1 MYLFI
6 INNLLLS
13 FYGAQLG
20 QVHSSPQEHSSSQ
33 THSSHWQSALSLLE
47 SKHPTVKIKLV
58 KRKSAAI
65 KVNVFFIILS
75 LLKFFVI
82 RLFLLRLL
90 GGIVGDHHCQPSV
103 CSCLF
108 QSGQIGWPEGQAAQL
123 DCLAGCMTCP
133 MCQWFCQTD
142 ILHRP

>member
-47 SKHPTVKIKLV
+47 SKHPAVKMKLV
-58 KRKSAAI
+58 KRKSTAI

-82 RLFLLRLL
+82 KLFLLRLL
-90 GGIVGDHHCQPSV
+90 GGIVDDHHYLLFGCSQECQN
-103 CSCLF
+103 
-108 QSGQIGWPEGQAAQL
+108 
-123 DCLAGCMTCP
+123 D
-133 MCQWFCQTD
+133 QTW
-142 ILHRP
+142 

>member
-1 MYLFI
+1 MFSLALDFIYSQTACMYLFI
-6 INNLLLS
+6 INNLLLA

-47 SKHPTVKIKLV
+47 SKHPAVKMKLV

-82 RLFLLRLL
+82 KLFLLRLL
-90 GGIVGDHHCQPSV
+90 GGIVDDRHCQ
-103 CSCLF
+103 LF
-108 QSGQIGWPEGQAAQL
+108 ASPLGCQSGQTWWLPDQ
-123 DCLAGCMTCP
+123 
-133 MCQWFCQTD
+133 
-142 ILHRP
+142 